1 MFFTGTMDKFLLII
15 IPFMSAMALRR
26 LDLLRARHA
35 EIITS
40 YVINFSLPCLTIMT
54 ISTLDL
60 KNANFAPVLM
70 AWVVMAAGAGLA
82 YFAGRILKLTGGKLR
97 SFVLVVTFPN
107 TCFLGYPLTFAL
119 YGSAGLPFAVI
130 YDQMG
135 MVPLF
140 LTLGFLVAGG
150 KKSLGSAMK
159 FPPFIAMLFAL
170 IINMAGLTIPEIIA
184 SVLKG
189 AGWTTLPLTIFLIG
203 MKVSLTA
210 VHDCKTVATS
220 LVLRMV
226 VIPALLFFSLA
237 LLGFKGL
244 PYEVTLLESAMPPAL
259 TTSILASRYK
269 LDEEFAVASIS
280 AGTILC
286 MIVFAILTFFR

>member
-1 MFFTGTMDKFLLII
+1 
-15 IPFMSAMALRR
+15 
-26 LDLLRARHA
+26 
-35 EIITS
+35 
-40 YVINFSLPCLTIMT
+40 
-54 ISTLDL
+54 
-60 KNANFAPVLM
+60 
-70 AWVVMAAGAGLA
+70 MAAGAGLA